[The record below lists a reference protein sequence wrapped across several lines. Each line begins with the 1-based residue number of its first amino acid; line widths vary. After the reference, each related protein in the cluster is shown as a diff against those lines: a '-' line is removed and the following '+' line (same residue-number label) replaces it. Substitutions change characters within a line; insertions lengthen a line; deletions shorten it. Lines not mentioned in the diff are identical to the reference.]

1 MSNKIPIDCVMGQ
14 VQGRIYSS
22 MLLVCG
28 KAVLGA
34 KEASDGPEN
43 RINRF
48 RRVDLGGVGASLG
61 FWEGQA
67 RLSPW
72 AAK

>member
-1 MSNKIPIDCVMGQ
+1 MSNKITIDCVMDQ
-14 VQGRIYSS
+14 LQGRLHSNILPVY
-22 MLLVCG
+22 G
-28 KAVLGA
+28 KAVWGD
-34 KEASDGPEN
+34 KEASDGPGN

-61 FWEGQA
+61 LWEGQA